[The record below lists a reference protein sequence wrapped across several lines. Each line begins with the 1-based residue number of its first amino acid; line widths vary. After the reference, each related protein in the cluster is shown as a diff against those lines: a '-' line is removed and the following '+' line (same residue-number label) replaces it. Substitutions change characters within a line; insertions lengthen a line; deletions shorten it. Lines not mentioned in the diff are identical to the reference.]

1 MITQLWNASSILSKR
16 KLFISKNTEPG
27 PKPGKVFSNN
37 IEVNEIMTIFI
48 FILSGIILPIFLLA
62 AIGFIAQKTLNMD
75 SRTFSRINIYILVPA
90 VLFTKI
96 YYTEVTLQFVG
107 VVLIYITAIEIF
119 MTLVGEL
126 ISRLLKHPRSIRKS
140 FVNALLFFNSGNYG
154 LPLVEMAFKNNLLA
168 TTSQIFILLFQNIA
182 MNTVGVFQASSGK
195 SSYRQALKNILMMP
209 TLYVLT
215 IVIIVK
221 SFAVKMPDQ
230 ILVPL
235 QYLSAGFVGFALI
248 TLGVQLADIKVKFRI
263 TDVMLSSI
271 VRLIVSPILGFI
283 LVLLLDVK
291 GVLAQSLIIGVSTPT
306 AVNTAIIA
314 REFDNEPEY
323 ASQIVLV
330 STLFST
336 VTISIVLLLTHSYF
350 S

>member
-1 MITQLWNASSILSKR
+1 MT
-16 KLFISKNTEPG
+16 
-27 PKPGKVFSNN
+27 VF
-37 IEVNEIMTIFI
+37 TYIF
-48 FILSGIILPIFLLA
+48 SGIILPIFLLA
-62 AIGFIAQKTLNMD
+62 AIGFIAQRTLKMD

-96 YYTEVTLQFVG
+96 YYTNVTLQFVG
-107 VVLIYITAIEIF
+107 TVLIYITAIEIL
-119 MTLVGEL
+119 MMLIGEI
-126 ISRLLKHPRSIRKS
+126 ISRLLQHPRSIRKS
-140 FVNALLFFNSGNYG
+140 FVNSLLFFNSGNYG

-182 MNTVGVFQASSGK
+182 MNTIGVFQASSGK
-195 SSYRQALKNILMMP
+195 SSYRQALKDIFMMP
-209 TLYVLT
+209 TLYVLA
-215 IVIIVK
+215 IVLIFKV
-221 SFAVKMPDQ
+221 FALKAPDQ

-235 QYLSAGFVGFALI
+235 QYLSACFVGFALI
-248 TLGVQLADIKVKFRI
+248 TLGVQLADIRVKFRI
-263 TDVMLSSI
+263 TDVLLSSI
-271 VRLIVSPILGFI
+271 VRLVLSPVLGLI

-330 STLFST
+330 STLIST
-336 VTISIVLLLTHSYF
+336 VSISIVLLLVNRYF
-350 S
+350 T